1 MTYLK
6 RPAIGFVH
14 AQAGINQTDL
24 SYISFSEIE
33 DDGIKFNSTNKTT
46 NFDTNIL
53 GITRICGD
61 ESQAST
67 LRLSQYCASV
77 NETNTQDRK
86 YVFSGRTCDENDT
99 QYLKGDSEAYCKT
112 DSVKIYENYTAV
124 SSRTFSWTEWT
135 HLEYFRI
142 SE

>member
-14 AQAGINQTDL
+14 AQSGTDQTDL
-24 SYISFSEIE
+24 SYITFSEFK
-33 DDGIKFNSTNKTT
+33 DDGITHDSGNKTT

-61 ESQAST
+61 ESQTSH
-67 LRLSQYCASV
+67 LRLSQYCAST
-77 NETNTQDRK
+77 NETNTLDRK
-86 YVFSGRTCDENDT
+86 YIFSGRTCDENDT
-99 QYLKGDSEAYCKT
+99 QYLKGDSESYCKT
-112 DSVKIYENYTAV
+112 NSVKIYENYTAV
-124 SSRTFSWTEWT
+124 SSRTFSWTDWT